1 MNDYAG
7 YERTV
12 TEENPMARCVAR
24 NCIKSLL
31 IFLPVCQQV
40 KCSLLGSNF
49 SFKKLM
55 YGKDSEISIC
65 LFFF

>member
-12 TEENPMARCVAR
+12 TEEKPIARCVAR

-31 IFLPVCQQV
+31 IFLPVCQQE
-40 KCSLLGSNF
+40 KCLLLGF
-49 SFKKLM
+49 IF
-55 YGKDSEISIC
+55 
-65 LFFF
+65 